1 MRLGEVQEK
10 RAVILMD
17 RLGPDIFSTLRMK
30 GDVLHRACAHFKVFK
45 DLEFKVVWNALLTK
59 KFPIF
64 LSQLNEINNGG
75 CKKIL
80 PVSGSF

>member
-30 GDVLHRACAHFKVFK
+30 GDVLHRVRAYFKVFK
-45 DLEFKVVWNALLTK
+45 DLEFKVV
-59 KFPIF
+59 
-64 LSQLNEINNGG
+64 
-75 CKKIL
+75 
-80 PVSGSF
+80 